1 METEF
6 KKETSGK
13 WFAPLPFRK
22 DRPRLPN
29 NRVAAERRAK
39 TLDYNLRKDENKRK
53 MFTNFME
60 KVFENGHAE
69 LAPTLLPDQECWYLP
84 VFGVTHPQKP
94 GQIRCV
100 FDSSAKHCGISLN
113 DVLLTGPDFTNSLLG
128 VLLRF
133 RKEPVAIT
141 ADIQQMFYCFNVR
154 EDHRDY
160 LRFLRYED
168 NDPKKALTEYR
179 MCVQVFGNSPSPA
192 IATYGLRKSVE
203 YSDSDVVSFVTNNFY
218 VDDALTSL
226 TNPANAVSLLK
237 LTQNDLQ
244 AHGLYLHKIASN
256 CDEVMLAFPLDELAK
271 GLLGIDIKNETLP
284 VQRSLDASEQAIA
297 AVAYLLTFESDTPQ
311 IGFLLGKSKVA
322 PIAGHTIPRL
332 ELSAA
337 VMAVEIAQTVAEH
350 LGISIETFTFH
361 TDSMVVLGYINN
373 NTRRFHT
380 YVSNRVEQIRRS
392 TKPAQWRYVCTKL
405 NPSDCATRGLAASDL
420 MNSAWLQGPTHLTS
434 ENSVDS
440 ETYHLVEPEHD
451 KELRVDVNVSKSAIK
466 SRLGSERFSRFS
478 EWRRLVQAI
487 AYLQHFV
494 EKDQAKSQHKE
505 VPSYQKAEKFIIKV
519 VQAESYLKE
528 LDCLKLGKPVS
539 KQSHILQLDP
549 YLDEDGL
556 LRVGGRLSRSS
567 LSTCEKNPII
577 IPGDHHISVLLIRH
591 YHESVQHQGRH
602 FTAGAVRKAG
612 FWITGGSGRVSSFI
626 FKCVKCRKLRGNL
639 QTQKM
644 AELPSCRLSEAP
656 PLTYVG
662 VDTFGPWQVSTR
674 RTKGGQASSKRWA
687 VLFTCM
693 IVRAIHIEVVEEL
706 SSSAFINA
714 LRRFV
719 SIRGKVKEFYS
730 DRAPTWAVPGSA

>member
-1 METEF
+1 MSTTW
-6 KKETSGK
+6 KYWVNT
-13 WFAPLPFRK
+13 
-22 DRPRLPN
+22 
-29 NRVAAERRAK
+29 
-39 TLDYNLRKDENKRK
+39 
-53 MFTNFME
+53 
-60 KVFENGHAE
+60 
-69 LAPTLLPDQECWYLP
+69 LPDLKAVRICRTYSEKGFTQ
-84 VFGVTHPQKP
+84 HP
-94 GQIRCV
+94 
-100 FDSSAKHCGISLN
+100 SSVHIFS
-113 DVLLTGPDFTNSLLG
+113 
-128 VLLRF
+128 
-133 RKEPVAIT
+133 
-141 ADIQQMFYCFNVR
+141 
-154 EDHRDY
+154 
-160 LRFLRYED
+160 
-168 NDPKKALTEYR
+168 
-179 MCVQVFGNSPSPA
+179 
-192 IATYGLRKSVE
+192 
-203 YSDSDVVSFVTNNFY
+203 
-218 VDDALTSL
+218 
-226 TNPANAVSLLK
+226 
-237 LTQNDLQ
+237 
-244 AHGLYLHKIASN
+244 
-256 CDEVMLAFPLDELAK
+256 
-271 GLLGIDIKNETLP
+271 
-284 VQRSLDASEQAIA
+284 DASEQAIA

-332 ELSAA
+332 ELCAA

-361 TDSMVVLGYINN
+361 TDSRVVLGYINN

-420 MNSAWLQGPTHLTS
+420 LNSAWLQGPTHLTS

-440 ETYHLVEPEHD
+440 ETYHLFEPEHD

-494 EKDQAKSQHKE
+494 EKDQAKSQRKE

-528 LDCLKLGKPVS
+528 LDCFKLGKPVS

-591 YHESVQHQGRH
+591 YHESVQHKGRH

-612 FWITGGSGRVSSFI
+612 FWNTGGSGRVSSFI

-644 AELPSCRLSEAP
+644 AELPSCRLSEALP
-656 PLTYVG
+656 FTYVG

-674 RTKGGQASSKRWA
+674 RTRGGQASSKRWA

-693 IVRAIHIEVVEEL
+693 TVRAIHIEVVKEL

-719 SIRGKVKEFYS
+719 SIRGKVNEFFS
-730 DRAPTWAVPGSA
+730 DRGTNFVGAVDELNMKAIQVEQGDVKRFLYDNGVVWKFNTPHSSHMGGAWERMIGVVRRILDSMLSDVKNLTHDVIVILMAEACAIVNSRPLVPVSNDSDVPEVLSPSTILTSKTGTDEQPLGQMDVKDMLRSQWKRVKHLADTFWCRWRKEYLQTLQPRRKWNHDEDNIRVGDIVLLRDKSVSRIYWPIARVNKVFPSSDEKVRKEVLVYKDDKLVSYVRPIVEMVLLVNAE